1 NNMAQKIVT
10 EFELD
15 ERLRRKAEEPAT
27 LQEKA
32 KYWLVQAYNSPR
44 NLMVTMGLRDPAVP
58 NWFEKALDELIEDME
73 DIELI
78 EETSTINVSIWADDR
93 DLAVNICNAMVGH
106 LLDKTREF
114 DRSEAVNTY
123 DFVTGQL
130 QNVEDSLASAED
142 ELLQFKQQ
150 YGIVELEAERA
161 LLLQRFDTLSTQA
174 AQQQARLAA
183 YTARLAE
190 LESQLGGPAESPASG
205 VSAGA
210 DEAAVQSPSTAK
222 TTRYDSY
229 RNAINERQTEQE
241 ILATRVQQAEVK

>member
-1 NNMAQKIVT
+1 
-10 EFELD
+10 
-15 ERLRRKAEEPAT
+15 
-27 LQEKA
+27 
-32 KYWLVQAYNSPR
+32 
-44 NLMVTMGLRDPAVP
+44 
-58 NWFEKALDELIEDME
+58 
-73 DIELI
+73 
-78 EETSTINVSIWADDR
+78 
-93 DLAVNICNAMVGH
+93 
-106 LLDKTREF
+106 
-114 DRSEAVNTY
+114 
-123 DFVTGQL
+123 
-130 QNVEDSLASAED
+130 
-142 ELLQFKQQ
+142 QQ

-241 ILATRVQQAEVK
+241 ILATRVQQAEVKGEYESLQSDLAAVQRKLDTFNEVELESQRLQR